1 MKPTT
6 EKIFSYLMKND
17 EELKL
22 PVLQSQSEGAMATKH
37 LPLQIT
43 VTPPNVK

>member
-1 MKPTT
+1 MFVCVWTSCGLALKKLKTVKHMKPTT

-22 PVLQSQSEGAMATKH
+22 PVLQS
-37 LPLQIT
+37 
-43 VTPPNVK
+43 